1 MKKEQSNYAFIA
13 TGFIAAGATV
23 FATGGTNLYWNAIA
37 LCGLMVFLWLT
48 EALPIYVTALFPFVF
63 GIPLGI
69 LDNNQL
75 AASYG
80 NTNVYLFMG
89 GFMLALALEKH
100 NVHKQIAKRIIKI
113 VGNSKARLLLGF
125 ILSTGLLSMWISNT
139 ATALMMLPMGLAIIA
154 SMPEAERTSKFSLF
168 LLLSIAYSASV
179 GGMATLVGSPP
190 NLLMASILNEAPY
203 NVAIDFL
210 QWMKIGLPLSMI
222 MLFVVYL
229 VFYLFMGKERNERL
243 VINSLEI
250 KPWNTTQMRV
260 LGVFFLVVI
269 LWSFKIPI
277 TELTGIVYDDYV
289 PAILGSLLL
298 FLVPTKKEGMLLAW
312 KDTKNLP
319 WGILLLFGGGLA
331 LAEMLRA
338 NGVITQLSDLFVA
351 YKEISAILVLFVIV
365 TVAIFGTELMSN
377 LALINVFVPVIAQFA
392 LQSDYSIIQL
402 CVPVTLAASCAFM
415 LPVGTPPNAIV
426 FSSGAIHMKDMARYG
441 FVLNVAAV
449 FIIVLAASLFF

>member
-1 MKKEQSNYAFIA
+1 MKKSQLNYAFI
-13 TGFIAAGATV
+13 TLGFVAAVTTILM
-23 FATGGTNLYWNAIA
+23 TGGNDPYWNSIA

-48 EALPIYVTALFPFVF
+48 EALPIYVTALFPFIF

-69 LDNNQL
+69 MDNSQL

-100 NVHKQIAKRIIKI
+100 KVHKQIAKRIIKI
-113 VGNSKARLLLGF
+113 VGNSKARILLGF

-154 SMPEAERTSKFSLF
+154 SMPVKERKSRFSLF
-168 LLLSIAYSASV
+168 LLLAIAYSASV

-190 NLLMASILNEAPY
+190 NLLMAAIIKEAPY
-203 NVAIDFL
+203 NINIDFFE
-210 QWMKIGLPLSMI
+210 WMKIGLPLSI
-222 MLFVVYL
+222 FMLFAVYM
-229 VFYLFMGKERNERL
+229 VFYLFMGKERNQKIE
-243 VINSLEI
+243 IKKLEI
-250 KPWNTTQMRV
+250 KSWNKTQLRV
-260 LGVFFLVVI
+260 LAVFGLVVI
-269 LWSFKIPI
+269 LWSFKAPI
-277 TELTGIVYDDYV
+277 TSLTSIAYDDYA
-289 PAILGSLLL
+289 PAILGTLLL
-298 FLVPTKKEGMLLAW
+298 FLIPAKDNGMLIKW
-312 KDTKNLP
+312 NDTKDLP

-351 YKEISAILVLFVIV
+351 YKEVSTILILFVIV

-377 LALINVFVPVIAQFA
+377 LALINVFIPVIAQFA

-441 FVLNVAAV
+441 FVLNVVAV
-449 FIIVLAASLFF
+449 VIIVMVASLFF

>member
-1 MKKEQSNYAFIA
+1 MKKENSNYAFIA
-13 TGFIAAGATV
+13 IGFMAAAATV
-23 FATGGTNLYWNAIA
+23 LATGGNNLYWNTIA

-63 GIPLGI
+63 GMPLGI
-69 LDNNQL
+69 INNSQL

-100 NVHKQIAKRIIKI
+100 NVHKQIAKRIINI

-154 SMPEAERTSKFSLF
+154 SMPAAERKSRFSLF

-190 NLLMASILNEAPY
+190 NLLMASIINEAPY
-203 NVAIDFL
+203 NIELDFF
-210 QWMKIGLPLSMI
+210 QWMKIGLPLSII
-222 MLFVVYL
+222 MLFAVYA
-229 VFYLFMGKERNERL
+229 VFYLFMGKERHER
-243 VINSLEI
+243 IEIQSLEI
-250 KPWNTTQMRV
+250 KPWNRTQFRV
-260 LGVFFLVVI
+260 LVVFSIVVV

-277 TELTGIVYDDYV
+277 TQFTGVNYDDYV

-298 FLVPTKKEGMLLAW
+298 FLVPTHQENMLLTW
-312 KDTKNLP
+312 NDTKNLP

-351 YKEISAILVLFVIV
+351 YKEVSALVILIVIV
-365 TVAIFGTELMSN
+365 SVAIFGTELMSN
-377 LALINVFVPVIAQFA
+377 LALINVFIPVIAQFA

-426 FSSGAIHMKDMARYG
+426 FSSGAIHMKDMAKYG
-441 FVLNVAAV
+441 FVLNVVAV
-449 FIIVLAASLFF
+449 VIIVLAASLFF

>member
-1 MKKEQSNYAFIA
+1 MKKENSNYAFIA
-13 TGFIAAGATV
+13 IGFMAAAATV
-23 FATGGTNLYWNAIA
+23 LATGGNNLYWNTIA

-63 GIPLGI
+63 GMPLGI
-69 LDNNQL
+69 IDNSQL

-100 NVHKQIAKRIIKI
+100 NVHKQIAKRIISI

-139 ATALMMLPMGLAIIA
+139 ATALMMLPMGLAIIT
-154 SMPEAERTSKFSLF
+154 SMPVVERTSKFSLF

-190 NLLMASILNEAPY
+190 NLLMASIINEAPY
-203 NVAIDFL
+203 NVEIDFF
-210 QWMKIGLPLSMI
+210 QWMKIGLPLSII
-222 MLFVVYL
+222 MLFAVYA
-229 VFYLFMGKERNERL
+229 VFYLFMGKERHER
-243 VINSLEI
+243 IAMQSLQI
-250 KPWNTTQMRV
+250 KPWTITQMRV
-260 LGVFFLVVI
+260 LTVFSIVVV

-277 TELTGIVYDDYV
+277 TQFTGVNYDDYV

-298 FLVPTKKEGMLLAW
+298 FLVPTHKENMLLTW
-312 KDTKNLP
+312 GDTKNLP

-351 YKEISAILVLFVIV
+351 YKEVSALVILIVIV
-365 TVAIFGTELMSN
+365 SVAIFGTELMSN
-377 LALINVFVPVIAQFA
+377 LALINVFIPVIAQFA

-426 FSSGAIHMKDMARYG
+426 FSSGAIHMKDMAKYG
-441 FVLNVAAV
+441 FVLNLVAV
-449 FIIVLAASLFF
+449 VIIVLAASLFF